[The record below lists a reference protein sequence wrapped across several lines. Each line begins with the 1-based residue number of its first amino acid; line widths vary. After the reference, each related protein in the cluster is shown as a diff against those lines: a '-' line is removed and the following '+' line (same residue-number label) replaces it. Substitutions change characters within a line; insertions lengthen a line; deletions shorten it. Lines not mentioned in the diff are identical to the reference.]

1 MQRGLGT
8 EDSHLWYAIGLVS
21 WPNLERSAMKMSGM
35 FAVTLSLASVAG
47 VAGAQSCN
55 GMASGKMSP
64 TMDQDKTFVQTA
76 AQSDFTEITF
86 SKLATQKATNPK
98 VKAYAQKM
106 ITDHDTLE
114 AKMKPKADAL
124 GVTPPTALDSD
135 HQQKYDALN
144 GMSGSDFDKTYMMD
158 MDADHHKALD
168 AFKTEE
174 STTQDAQLKP
184 IVKQGE
190 KVVAQ
195 HTTMADKMVT
205 AMGGTPVSGM

>member
-1 MQRGLGT
+1 
-8 EDSHLWYAIGLVS
+8 
-21 WPNLERSAMKMSGM
+21 MKMHGM
-35 FAVTLSLASVAG
+35 FAVTLGLASVAG
-47 VAGAQSCN
+47 LAGAQTQ
-55 GMASGKMSP
+55 SP
-64 TMDQDKTFVQTA
+64 TMDQDKTFVQNA
-76 AQSDFTEITF
+76 ALSDYTEIQF
-86 SKLATQKATNPK
+86 SQLAVTKATNPK

-106 ITDHDTLE
+106 ITDHQMLE
-114 AKMKPKADAL
+114 AKMKPGADKL

-144 GMSGSDFDKTYMMD
+144 GMSGADFDKTYMMD
-158 MDADHHKALD
+158 MDADHHKSLD
-168 AFKTEE
+168 AFKQEE

-184 IVKQGE
+184 VVKQGE

>member
-1 MQRGLGT
+1 
-8 EDSHLWYAIGLVS
+8 
-21 WPNLERSAMKMSGM
+21 MKMHSM
-35 FAVTLSLASVAG
+35 YAVALGLASVTG

-55 GMASGKMSP
+55 GSGAMGKMSP

-76 AQSDFTEITF
+76 ALSDYTEITF
-86 SKLATQKATNPK
+86 SQLATQKATNPK

-106 ITDHDTLE
+106 ITDHQTLE
-114 AKMKPKADAL
+114 AKMKPEADKL

-144 GMSGSDFDKTYMMD
+144 GMSGADFDKTYMQAMD
-158 MDADHHKALD
+158 TDHHKALD
-168 AFKTEE
+168 AFKQEA

-205 AMGGTPVSGM
+205 SMGGTPASGM